1 MHGKRGFLFIKQ
13 QNRSSKIIKNSNTN
27 CICMSPHNTGSPKQP
42 RGPSYCTRGG
52 GGGARADPRKLLPS
66 LCYKKGSCPRRVSAV
81 GRASRG
87 RSLVG
92 VPGGETAGG
101 VMVWAFTA
109 RRVAPPAAG
118 AAWAPPAPRGCTTPG
133 CSRWTAGGAPGSAC
147 GSTGPRPATPGSARN
162 EFPLKYR
169 NEQMEEIIHKQ
180 ILRAEPGPRLGPVRV
195 GGAGGSER
203 PAPDGGIN

>member
-1 MHGKRGFLFIKQ
+1 MYSDHRRKKGGFHRLHGKRGFLFIKQ

-52 GGGARADPRKLLPS
+52 GGGARADPQKLLPS
-66 LCYKKGSCPRRVSAV
+66 LCYKKGSCPQRVSAV

-162 EFPLKYR
+162 EVSL
-169 NEQMEEIIHKQ
+169 EIRK
-180 ILRAEPGPRLGPVRV
+180 
-195 GGAGGSER
+195 
-203 PAPDGGIN
+203 